1 MQAIDWYEE
10 LTQTWILCIIYVAQ
24 NSIYVSENSWNL
36 NVMHNIWVADVKGIW
51 MDAPQLS
58 KEFLQLQIGILIWD
72 LTWSSVNENDDDD
85 DDDDDELMML
95 EVEKVGKCK
104 DLQMQNW

>member
-1 MQAIDWYEE
+1 
-10 LTQTWILCIIYVAQ
+10 
-24 NSIYVSENSWNL
+24 
-36 NVMHNIWVADVKGIW
+36 

-104 DLQMQNW
+104 NLQMQNW

>member
-1 MQAIDWYEE
+1 MLLRIQYMFLRIPE
-10 LTQTWILCIIYVAQ
+10 TWMLCTIY
-24 NSIYVSENSWNL
+24 NIY
-36 NVMHNIWVADVKGIW
+36 VADVKGIW

-85 DDDDDELMML
+85 DDDDDDELMML